1 MRGEERRQRAILM
14 IMEPGDRVPK
24 EHPLRR
30 VKELADAAL
39 AQLSPLFDEM
49 YSAIGRPSI
58 PPERLLKGSLLM
70 ALYTVRSERM
80 LCEQLDYN
88 LLFRW
93 FLDMDAAEP
102 SFDHS
107 TFSRNR
113 ARLLEHDVAREFF
126 TRVVAQARTMQLL
139 SDEHFTVDGTL
150 VEAWVLLKSFKRK
163 EREPSQPP
171 DDPGNP
177 TINFH
182 GERRR
187 NATHQSTTDPEVK
200 LAKKGAGKEAKLC
213 YSANALMENRNGLLI
228 EFAVEPADGYAER
241 KSARAMLETAL
252 PGSRRITLGADKGYD
267 TAESLTVRS
276 RTPNNSPCTRAQ
288 TGKDNRA
295 SRSATPPPHCPSCR
309 LRGEPKGTQA
319 GRRDLRLDEDRG
331 RPAQKAIAASTA
343 PTPRLPDGRRLQ
355 PAPNRRL
362 ARPPHEARLHH
373 TAALASASEN
383 RRTRP
388 RTPALRPLPR
398 R

>member
-1 MRGEERRQRAILM
+1 MRGEERRQRAMLM
-14 IMEPGDRVPK
+14 IIEPGDRVPK

-39 AQLSPLFDEM
+39 TQLSPLFDEM
-49 YSAIGRPSI
+49 YSEIGRPSI
-58 PPERLLKGSLLM
+58 PPERLLKASLLM

-80 LCEQLDYN
+80 FCEQLDYN

-93 FLDMDAAEP
+93 FLDMDVAEP

-126 TRVVAQARTMQLL
+126 TRVVAQARSLQLL

-150 VEAWVLLKSFKRK
+150 VEAWASLKSFKRK
-163 EREPSQPP
+163 DQGPTQAP

-177 TINFH
+177 TVNFH
-182 GERRR
+182 GERRS
-187 NATHQSTTDPEVK
+187 NLTHQSSTDPEAK

-252 PGSRRITLGADKGYD
+252 PGSRRAPSSACT
-267 TAESLTVRS
+267 SL
-276 RTPNNSPCTRAQ
+276 A
-288 TGKDNRA
+288 
-295 SRSATPPPHCPSCR
+295 
-309 LRGEPKGTQA
+309 
-319 GRRDLRLDEDRG
+319 
-331 RPAQKAIAASTA
+331 
-343 PTPRLPDGRRLQ
+343 
-355 PAPNRRL
+355 
-362 ARPPHEARLHH
+362 
-373 TAALASASEN
+373 
-383 RRTRP
+383 
-388 RTPALRPLPR
+388 
-398 R
+398 